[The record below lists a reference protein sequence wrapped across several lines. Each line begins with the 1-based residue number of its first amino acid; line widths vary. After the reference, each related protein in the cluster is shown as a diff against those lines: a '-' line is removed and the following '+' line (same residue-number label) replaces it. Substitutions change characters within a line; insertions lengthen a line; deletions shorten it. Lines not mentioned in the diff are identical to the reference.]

1 MNRESNS
8 SLPTGWRPTARKRP
22 FFLHSFLFF
31 SFLFPRFYG
40 SDHCPCQAPSNAHPW
55 SGCGCY
61 TASVV
66 VKICLFAS
74 LRDVVGQSE
83 ILLDSVPPGDTARQV
98 FRRLAKQF
106 PGLERYG
113 KVLLVVVNQE
123 YSDWNQEI
131 FPGDEIAFFPP
142 VSGGTV

>member
-1 MNRESNS
+1 M
-8 SLPTGWRPTARKRP
+8 
-22 FFLHSFLFF
+22 
-31 SFLFPRFYG
+31 
-40 SDHCPCQAPSNAHPW
+40 
-55 SGCGCY
+55 
-61 TASVV
+61 V

-113 KVLLVVVNQE
+113 KVLLVAVNQE